1 MSTIGT
7 TQVFGPKLNFRPV
20 CTMTIHKGL
29 LGIDANSNFSY
40 DDKHVDF
47 DLKPPAFYLTEMPS
61 ISLGADIETNN
72 GAKLNEKFASLS
84 EGNILGLS
92 IGEIIQNNA
101 TNGRGYVPSLVMG
114 PSSLKIVKSAHK
126 LNLNLKTRIMFDET
140 INSCEQ
146 QPYNILLRTLM
157 KLIMPTNASKMDIK
171 YLEKVVKNVVS
182 GVVGTAGITVD
193 GLKNIHFSA
202 IKNTAEGVLGTWASA
217 GKAIMADETEL
228 KQIRQNLKKQI
239 EAINKDLNVV
249 QSDLTRLFDNLIKSN
264 IYREY
269 VTLAFSRD
277 DQPLD
282 VFKSIASVTENKN
295 FKFIVKN
302 FTVTQSNQLYG
313 NTLYPIYMDFD
324 ISLESL
330 GVIICRTPSVLTSGQ

>member
-20 CTMTIHKGL
+20 CEMTIHKNL
-29 LGIDANSNFSY
+29 LGNGANSNFSY
-40 DDKHVDF
+40 NDKYVDS
-47 DLKPPAFYLTEMPS
+47 DLNPPAFYLTEMPS
-61 ISLGADIETNN
+61 VSLGADIETNN
-72 GAKLNEKFASLS
+72 GAKLNEKLASFS
-84 EGNILGLS
+84 EGNILGVS
-92 IGEIIQNNA
+92 IVEMVQNNA
-101 TNGRGYVPSLVMG
+101 TNGGGYVPSLVMG

-157 KLIMPTNASKMDIK
+157 KLIMPTNASKINVEH
-171 YLEKVVKNVVS
+171 LKNVAKNFVS
-182 GVVGTAGITVD
+182 GVVGTAVTSVD
-193 GLKNIHFSA
+193 GLKNINFSA
-202 IKNTAEGVLGTWASA
+202 IKNTAEGVLGVWASA

-228 KQIRQNLKKQI
+228 KQIRQNLDTQI
-239 EAINKDLNVV
+239 KAINVDLNTVQKDLT
-249 QSDLTRLFDNLIKSN
+249 SLFDNLIKSN

-269 VTLAFSRD
+269 VELAFSRD
-277 DQPLD
+277 GQPLD
-282 VFKSIASVTENKN
+282 VFKSIASVTENEN

-302 FTVTQSNQLYG
+302 FIVTQSNQLYG

>member
-20 CTMTIHKGL
+20 CTMTIHKSL
-29 LGIDANSNFSY
+29 LGNGANSNFSY
-40 DDKHVDF
+40 DDKHVDS

-61 ISLGADIETNN
+61 VSLGADIETNN
-72 GAKLNEKFASLS
+72 GAKLNEKLTSFS
-84 EGNILGLS
+84 EGNILGLP
-92 IGEIIQNNA
+92 IIEMVQNNA
-101 TNGRGYVPSLVMG
+101 TNGGGYVPSLVMG

-157 KLIMPTNASKMDIK
+157 KLIMPTNASKINVEH
-171 YLEKVVKNVVS
+171 LKNVAKNFVS
-182 GVVGTAGITVD
+182 GVVGTAGLTVD
-193 GLKNIHFSA
+193 SLKDINFSA
-202 IKNTAEGVLGTWASA
+202 IKNTAEGVLGVWASA

-228 KQIRQNLKKQI
+228 KQIRQNLEKQI
-239 EAINKDLNVV
+239 QTIDGDLNKVRKDLT
-249 QSDLTRLFDNLIKSN
+249 SLFDGLIKPY

-277 DQPLD
+277 GQPLD

-295 FKFIVKN
+295 FNFIVKN